1 MNQRIFDRAKE
12 VLRIEAEAVHQMQD
26 QLDDQFVAAVETI
39 LACRGR
45 LVVMGMGKSGH
56 VARKIAATMASTGTP
71 ALFVHPAEARH
82 GDLGMIQAEDVVLA
96 LSHSGETEEI
106 AAIAPHIKRL
116 GARLIAI
123 TGHPGSSLAKL
134 SDVHVTARVA
144 LEACPLN
151 LAPTAS
157 TTAAL
162 ALGDALALVLLEL
175 RDFSAEDFARSHPGG
190 NLGRR
195 LLVHVRDVM
204 RSNEQMPK
212 VVSGASVTE
221 ALREISAKRMGM
233 TAVVDAE
240 GRAIGIFTDGDL
252 RRVLDQGIDVRTK
265 TVDDVMTVRPRSIDA
280 NRLASEVAH
289 LMDTER
295 INHLLV
301 VDKEGRLIG
310 AVGVHDLLESKVL

>member
-26 QLDDQFVAAVETI
+26 QLDDQFVAAVKTI

-212 VVSGASVTE
+212 VISGASVTE